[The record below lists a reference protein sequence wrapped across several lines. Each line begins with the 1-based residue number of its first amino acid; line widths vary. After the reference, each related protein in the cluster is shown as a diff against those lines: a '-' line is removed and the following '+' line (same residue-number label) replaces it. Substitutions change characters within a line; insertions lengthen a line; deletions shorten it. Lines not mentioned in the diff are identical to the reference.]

1 MANVSPAMMEFS
13 ERLQPSELERSL
25 DHLVLAGLLAVAVFV
40 FYFIRDRNRKRR
52 GH

>member
-1 MANVSPAMMEFS
+1 MVDVPPEMLEFS

-25 DHLVLAGLLAVAVFV
+25 DHLVLAVLLVVAVFV
-40 FYFIRDRNRKRR
+40 FYFIRDRIRKRR

>member
-1 MANVSPAMMEFS
+1 MEYM
-13 ERLQPSELERSL
+13 RMKLPLQPSELERSI
-25 DHLVLAGLLAVAVFV
+25 DHLVLAILIAVAVFV

>member
-1 MANVSPAMMEFS
+1 MAELWPEMMALS

-25 DHLVLAGLLAVAVFV
+25 DHLGLAVLLFVAVFV
-40 FYFIRDRNRKRR
+40 FYFIRDRIRKRR

>member
-1 MANVSPAMMEFS
+1 MIDVPPEIMEFS

-25 DHLVLAGLLAVAVFV
+25 DHLVLAVLFVVAVFV
-40 FYFIRDRNRKRR
+40 FYFIRDRARKRR

>member
-1 MANVSPAMMEFS
+1 MADISPEMMELA

-25 DHLVLAGLLAVAVFV
+25 DHLVLAGLIAVAVFV